1 MEQRPIYRANVALD
15 ITLGVMQTLS
25 VRELH
30 ALRLAIFDNAEAL
43 HREANFLLKNGMY
56 SRAYLLAHFCFEEL
70 GKIPIVVGVIGQLVK
85 GEVVDWKKAKKRFSN
100 HEAKIASQNGHF
112 YAFGLEVDLVHD
124 KDLQWLLD
132 ANTAVPESYGKKN
145 LSTYVDTRAGK
156 ILKPCEAITESD
168 ATKLVGF
175 AFECLRAH
183 WRSESL
189 TNPIVYEAQD
199 KVQPNYDA

>member
-1 MEQRPIYRANVALD
+1 MH
-15 ITLGVMQTLS
+15 TLS
-25 VRELH
+25 IRELH

-43 HREANFLLKNGMY
+43 HREADLLLKNGMY

-85 GEVVDWKKAKKRFSN
+85 GEVVDWKKVKKRFSN

-112 YAFGLEVDLVHD
+112 YAFGLEIDLIHD
-124 KDLQWLLD
+124 KDVQWLLN
-132 ANTAVPESYGKKN
+132 ANKTVPESYDKKN
-145 LSTYVDTRAGK
+145 LSTYVDTRGGK
-156 ILKPCEAITESD
+156 ILRPVEAITED
-168 ATKLVGF
+168 EATKLVNF

-183 WRSESL
+183 WRSEGL

-199 KVQPNYDA
+199 EGKSTNDA